1 MNSLERAW
9 LNWKHGR
16 KFARVGKGSQFP
28 ITDLTVE
35 GHVELGER
43 CRFRNNTTLRTHGNG
58 KIIFGSRSGCS
69 WGVLIEASNLVEIG
83 TYTAIAEYSVV
94 SDTILRLWGNA
105 EPWQTAEREGRPVR
119 IGPNCFIGSGCYIG
133 PGVTIGEGA
142 VVATHS
148 IVTRDIGPY
157 EIWSGA
163 PARYVGHRT
172 KDISEAKLREY
183 QELIARHGFKPDRY
197 KG

>member
-1 MNSLERAW
+1 VNTITRSW

-16 KFARVGKGSQFP
+16 KFARVGRGSTFP
-28 ITDLTVE
+28 IPHMTVD
-35 GHVELGER
+35 GHVEIGER
-43 CRFRNNTTLRTHGNG
+43 CRFRNNATFRTHGDG
-58 KIIFGSRSGCS
+58 RIVFGARSGCS
-69 WGVLIEASNLVEIG
+69 WGVLIEAASLVEIG

-94 SDTILRLWGNA
+94 SDICLELWNNGDHWRDA
-105 EPWQTAEREGRPVR
+105 KRAGRPIR
-119 IGPNCFIGSGCYIG
+119 IGDNCFIGSGCYVG

-172 KDISEAKLREY
+172 KDIPEARLREY
-183 QELIARHGFKPDRY
+183 QELIARHGIKPDRY
-197 KG
+197 KD